1 MKRILLILTSLA
13 VLLVLAACTVVE
25 PVEEEEG
32 ISGWVRADSGWS
44 YYVDGEMCTG
54 TVDFEGVTYTFSE
67 DGIWDGQG
75 YLSLTSVTVDN
86 TGETKPGI
94 VDAIKSVDGAEEI
107 YSGCY
112 IDNLLSVI
120 VSTDTEKMTEIISEL
135 YPGYIEI
142 IVVLGDYNEAQL
154 QATRDAIKE
163 KISELNISCWTD
175 TENCRVMIGTEEIT
189 DELTEFVNSLEYS
202 GCVEIKI
209 VGSADIVDDDET
221 DLEILPTEFTEEEI
235 SEFCNLM
242 DSCFGVGPGSAGS
255 SLRSVSAAGSLLDWA
270 EDHID
275 MLTEESLEE
284 LLNEWDGYDWDYE
297 DLVESWNSVAG
308 SINEIVSDPT
318 DESLLGLLDDSGYTL
333 QHESYS
339 EDLAELLITVIGNHY
354 ATETD

>member
-1 MKRILLILTSLA
+1 MKRILLILTSFA
-13 VLLVLAACTVVE
+13 VLLSFAACTIVE

-32 ISGWVRADSGWS
+32 TSGWVRAESGWS

-75 YLSLTSVTVDN
+75 YLSLTYVTVDN
-86 TGETKPGI
+86 TGETMPGI

-142 IVVLGDYNEAQL
+142 MVVLGDYNEAQL
-154 QATRDAIKE
+154 QATGEAIKE

-175 TENCRVMIGTEEIT
+175 IQNCRVMIGTEEIT

-202 GCVEIKI
+202 GCVEIEI
-209 VGSADIVDDDET
+209 VGSTDIVDDDET

-235 SEFCNLM
+235 SEFCSIM

-270 EDHID
+270 KKQSYR
-275 MLTEESLEE
+275 LTEKSLDI
-284 LLNEWDGYDWDYE
+284 LLDEWDGYDWDYE
-297 DLVESWNSVAG
+297 DLEESWNSVVG
-308 SINEIVSDPT
+308 SIEEIVADPT
-318 DESLLGLLDDSGYTL
+318 DESLLGLLDDSGYEL
-333 QHESYS
+333 QYDEYS
-339 EDLAELLITVIGNHY
+339 EELAELLITVIGNHY
-354 ATETD
+354 FAD